1 MMIKAII
8 VDDELSAIRSLK
20 WEVEKFC
27 KGIEI
32 IDSFTNPIE
41 AISAINYLKPDCI
54 FLDIE
59 MPEMDG
65 FQLLN
70 NLEHKNFDLIIT
82 TAFDNYAIR
91 AFKANAIDYL
101 LKPIDTDDLL
111 LSVAK
116 IKANKEENTLGVD
129 LEKVLQSMMPKK
141 TPKKVPLAFSGKTV
155 FVDSE
160 NIMYCKSSGNYS
172 EIFFKDQKKE
182 LLSKKLIDV
191 EKLIHSD
198 DFFRVHK
205 SYLVNVTYIK
215 EFVKSDGHYLVLE
228 NDTTIPVSRL
238 KKNELLAFITS

>member
-1 MMIKAII
+1 MIKAII

-32 IDSFTNPIE
+32 TDSFTNPVE

-65 FQLLN
+65 FQLISS
-70 NLEHKNFDLIIT
+70 LEHKNFDLIIT
-82 TAFDNYAIR
+82 TAYDNYALR

-111 LSVAK
+111 ASVTK
-116 IKANKEENTLGVD
+116 IRVNKENNSLGVD
-129 LEKVLQSMMPKK
+129 LKKILKNMVPKK
-141 TPKKVPLAFSGKTV
+141 EPKKVPLAFSGKTV
-155 FVDSE
+155 FVNSE
-160 NIMYCKSSGNYS
+160 DIMYCKSSGNYS
-172 EIFFKDQKKE
+172 EIFFKEQKKE
-182 LLSKKLIDV
+182 MLSKKLKEV
-191 EKLIHSD
+191 EALINSD

-205 SYLVNVTYIK
+205 SYLVNVKYIK

-228 NDTTIPVSRL
+228 NETTIPVARL
-238 KKNELLAFITS
+238 KKNDLLDYLCN

>member
-1 MMIKAII
+1 MIKAII
-8 VDDELSAIRSLK
+8 VDDELNAIRSLK

-27 KGIEI
+27 KDIEI

-70 NLEHKNFDLIIT
+70 NLEYKNFDLIFT

-111 LSVAK
+111 TSVAK
-116 IKANKEENTLGVD
+116 IKKNKAKNTLGID
-129 LEKVLQSMMPKK
+129 LESILKSLVPAK
-141 TPKKVPLAFSGKTV
+141 TKKKVPLAFSGKTV
-155 FVDSE
+155 FVNSE
-160 NIMYCKSSGNYS
+160 DIMYCKSNGNYTD
-172 EIFFKDQKKE
+172 IFFKEKKKE
-182 LLSKKLIDV
+182 VLSKKLKDV
-191 EKLIHSD
+191 ELLLKSEN
-198 DFFRVHK
+198 FFRVHK
-205 SYLVNVTYIK
+205 SYLVNVKCIK
-215 EFVKSDGHYLVLE
+215 EFIKSDGHYLVLE
-228 NDTTIPVSRL
+228 NDVTIPVARL
-238 KKNELLAFITS
+238 KKNELLDFLCN

>member
-1 MMIKAII
+1 MIIKAII

-27 KGIEI
+27 KGVEI
-32 IDSFTNPIE
+32 TDSFTNPIE

-116 IKANKEENTLGVD
+116 IKANKEKHTLGID
-129 LEKVLQSMMPKK
+129 LEKVLKSMIPKK

-160 NIMYCKSSGNYS
+160 DIMYCKSSGNYS
-172 EIFFKDQKKE
+172 EIFFKEQKKE
-182 LLSKKLIDV
+182 LISKKLLEV
-191 EKLIHSD
+191 EKLIQSD
-198 DFFRVHK
+198 NFFRVHK

-215 EFVKSDGHYLVLE
+215 EFIKSDGHYLVLE

-238 KKNELLAFITS
+238 KKNELLTFLTS

>member
-1 MMIKAII
+1 MIKAII
-8 VDDELSAIRSLK
+8 VDDELNAIRSLK
-20 WEVEKFC
+20 WEVDKFC
-27 KGIEI
+27 QDIEI

-70 NLEHKNFDLIIT
+70 NLKYKNFDLIFT

-111 LSVAK
+111 ASVAK
-116 IKANKEENTLGVD
+116 IKNNKDKNTLGLD
-129 LEKVLQSMMPKK
+129 LENILKSLVPPKTK
-141 TPKKVPLAFSGKTV
+141 KKVPLAFSGKTV
-155 FVDSE
+155 FVNSDE
-160 NIMYCKSSGNYS
+160 IMYCKSDGNYT
-172 EIFFKDQKKE
+172 EIFFKEQKKE
-182 LLSKKLIDV
+182 VLSKKLKDV
-191 EKLIHSD
+191 ELLLQSEN
-198 DFFRVHK
+198 FFRVHK
-205 SYLVNVTYIK
+205 SYLVNVKYIK

-228 NDTTIPVSRL
+228 NDVTIPVARL
-238 KKNELLAFITS
+238 KKNELLDFLCN

>member
-1 MMIKAII
+1 MIKAII

-20 WEVEKFC
+20 WEIEKFC
-27 KGIEI
+27 KDIEI
-32 IDSFTNPIE
+32 TDTFINPIE

-65 FQLLN
+65 FQLLRH
-70 NLEHKNFDLIIT
+70 LDHINFDLIIT

-111 LSVAK
+111 AAVAK
-116 IKANKEENTLGVD
+116 IKNNKEKNTLGVD
-129 LEKVLQSMMPKK
+129 LEMVIKSIMPKK
-141 TPKKVPLAFSGKTV
+141 SPRKIPLVFSGKTI
-155 FVDSE
+155 FVNSSD
-160 NIMYCKSSGNYS
+160 IIYCKSSGNYC
-172 EIFFKDQKKE
+172 EIFFKNQKKE
-182 LLSKKLIDV
+182 IISKKLKEFEI
-191 EKLIHSD
+191 LINND

-215 EFVKSDGHYLVLE
+215 EFIKSDGQYLVLE
-228 NDTTIPVSRL
+228 NDTTIPVARL
-238 KKNELLAFITS
+238 KKNALIHFLSH

>member
-1 MMIKAII
+1 MIKAII
-8 VDDELSAIRSLK
+8 VDDELTAIRSLK
-20 WEVEKFC
+20 WEIENFC
-27 KGIEI
+27 KGVEI
-32 IDSFTNPIE
+32 TDSFTDPIA
-41 AISAINYLKPDCI
+41 AISAINYLKPDCL

-111 LSVAK
+111 LSIAK
-116 IKANKEENTLGVD
+116 IKANKEKHTLGID
-129 LEKVLQSMMPKK
+129 LENVLKSMIPKK
-141 TPKKVPLAFSGKTV
+141 TAKKVALAFSGKTI

-160 NIMYCKSSGNYS
+160 DIMYCKSSGNYS
-172 EIFFKDQKKE
+172 EIFFKGQKKE
-182 LLSKKLIDV
+182 LLSKKLIEV
-191 EKLIHSD
+191 EKLIRND
-198 DFFRVHK
+198 NFFRVHK

-215 EFVKSDGHYLVLE
+215 EFIKSDGHYLVLE

-238 KKNELLAFITS
+238 KKNELLTFLTS